1 MNEKPIGT
9 ETPNSGLS
17 LDSPSQSSNHNPPA
31 MVTDTLS
38 NHSSQT
44 VVTPTWT
51 FRVTSDQP
59 AEPNLVKM
67 EPLQK
72 MIECVLISPY
82 IKDEKPVSLLIVAK
96 PESGKTTTMK
106 QYRENKGI
114 SYLSDCTAYG
124 LTTEILPKI
133 VNGEVK
139 TLMLPDIIT
148 PLAKQ
153 TKTRQSFTA
162 FLNNLI
168 EEGVAKIATYSTSWN
183 TDVNANVI
191 TAVTDEELKDARH
204 NWAKMGFLSR
214 FIVFSYSY
222 SLSTV
227 TKILNHYSTQGLI
240 SKQIKLNLPDK
251 PVSINL
257 PKGIADKLD
266 PLAMAIG
273 RQCSLYGLR
282 AKVNLRAL
290 LKTIAYRNG
299 RDTVTDQDYQEFLE
313 LADFMNFL
321 FKQV

>member
-1 MNEKPIGT
+1 MT
-9 ETPNSGLS
+9 EIPTE
-17 LDSPSQSSNHNPPA
+17 PSQAYLKSCDTSNHTFPS

-44 VVTPTWT
+44 VVTPAWT
-51 FRVTSDQP
+51 FRVNSDKST
-59 AEPNLVKM
+59 EPNLVKM
-67 EPLQK
+67 DSLQK

-82 IKDEKPVSLLIVAK
+82 IIDEKPISLLIVAK

-114 SYLSDCTAYG
+114 SYLTDCTAYG

-168 EEGVAKIATYSTSWN
+168 EEGVSKIATYSTSWN
-183 TDVNANVI
+183 ADVKANVI

-227 TKILNHYSTQGLI
+227 TKILSHYSTQGLV

-251 PVSINL
+251 PVTINL

-273 RQCSLYGLR
+273 KQCSLYGLR

-290 LKTIAYRNG
+290 LKTLAYRNG
-299 RDTVTDQDYQEFLE
+299 IDTVTDQEYQEFLE
-313 LADFMNFL
+313 LADFMNQQ